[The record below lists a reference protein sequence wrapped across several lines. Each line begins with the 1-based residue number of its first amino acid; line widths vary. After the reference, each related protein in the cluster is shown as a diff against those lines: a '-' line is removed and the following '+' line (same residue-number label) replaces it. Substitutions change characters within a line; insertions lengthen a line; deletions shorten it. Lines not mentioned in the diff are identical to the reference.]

1 MRTTSMLLAA
11 LAAGLGQAQYLIN
24 ELSFG
29 IDAKLSHDES
39 PGTIPH
45 YHVNGQPNRPDVL
58 SNKVIL
64 TPMGIGHQRASI
76 WGERTLQRNDWVADI
91 DFRANGPERASGNLN
106 IWLAK
111 DGRATVQENSV
122 YTVGRFEGLVLVID
136 QYGGS
141 GGMLRGFLNDG
152 TKDYAHQT
160 NIDALA
166 FGHCQIGYRNLGRP
180 SQIKI
185 HHAAGNFK
193 VEIDGHKCFES
204 SKIAIPQ
211 GYTFGITAATPEN
224 PDSFEIFKL
233 VVMSETVDPRHAQQQ
248 QQQQG
253 SNDNNNS
260 PHNYEQAAAPGGFDN
275 PDDAFK
281 KVIPDESADVFQT
294 SNRQFADLHNRLQ
307 STYHQLAAVYRSVTA
322 HHAVDE
328 QRHKEVQDMVQNIR
342 ADLKRLDKLDSLQ
355 RTVESLQRE
364 VAGLHDALDRR
375 ISSHESSFRGALTD
389 HHRQLSE
396 RMVDSIPGHGKLIF
410 ILVGTQVVL
419 AGIYVVYKR
428 RKMAGPKK
436 YL

>member
-1 MRTTSMLLAA
+1 MRTATVILGA

-29 IDAKLSHDES
+29 INSKISHDES

-58 SNKVIL
+58 SNRVML
-64 TPMGIGHQRASI
+64 TPMGIGNQRASI
-76 WGERTLQRNDWVADI
+76 WGERTLQRSDWVADI

-111 DGRATVQENSV
+111 DGRTTVQENSV

-136 QYGGS
+136 QHGGS

-152 TKDYAHQT
+152 SKDYAHQG

-166 FGHCQIGYRNLGRP
+166 FGHCQIAYRNLGRP

-185 HHAAGNFK
+185 HHANGNFK
-193 VEIDGHKCFES
+193 VDIDGRKCFES
-204 SKIAIPQ
+204 DKIVIPQ
-211 GYTFGITAATPEN
+211 GYTFGVTAATPEN
-224 PDSFEIFKL
+224 PDSFEVFKL
-233 VVMSETVDPRHAQQQ
+233 TVMSETIDPRHS

-253 SNDNNNS
+253 QGNIINNNQNS
-260 PHNYEQAAAPGGFDN
+260 NQQAAPGGYEN
-275 PDDAFK
+275 PADAFK
-281 KVIPDESADVFQT
+281 KIIPDESADAFQT
-294 SNRQFADLHNRLQ
+294 SARQFADLHNRLQ
-307 STYHQLAAVYRSVTA
+307 STYHQLAAVYRSVTE
-322 HHAVDE
+322 HHTVDE
-328 QRHKEVQDMVQNIR
+328 QRHREVQDMVRNIR
-342 ADLKRLDKLDSLQ
+342 ADLQRLDKVDSLQ
-355 RTVESLQRE
+355 RTVEALQRD
-364 VAGLHDALDRR
+364 VTGLRDALDRR
-375 ISSHESSFRGALTD
+375 ISSHETSFRGALTD
-389 HHRQLSE
+389 HHRLLSE

-410 ILVGTQVVL
+410 IIVGTQVVL
-419 AGIYVVYKR
+419 AGIYILYKR

>member
-1 MRTTSMLLAA
+1 MRTVSMVLAA
-11 LAAGLGQAQYLIN
+11 LAAGLGQAQFLIN

-29 IDAKLSHDES
+29 IDSKLSHDES

-64 TPMGIGHQRASI
+64 TPMGLGNQRASI
-76 WGERTLQRNDWVADI
+76 WGERTLQRDDWVADI
-91 DFRANGPERASGNLN
+91 DVRANGPERASGNLN

-111 DGRATVQENSV
+111 DGRAAVQENSV

-152 TKDYAHQT
+152 TKDFARQT
-160 NIDALA
+160 NLDSLA
-166 FGHCQIGYRNLGRP
+166 FGHCQISYRNHGRP
-180 SQIKI
+180 SQIKV
-185 HHAAGNFK
+185 HHSGGNFK
-193 VEIDGHKCFES
+193 VEFDGRKCFES

-233 VVMSETVDPRHAQQQ
+233 VVMSETVDPRHAQN

-253 SNDNNNS
+253 GNNNQNS
-260 PHNYEQAAAPGGFDN
+260 NQQAEPGGFDN
-275 PDDAFK
+275 PEDAFRK
-281 KVIPDESADVFQT
+281 AIPDESAEVFQT
-294 SNRQFADLHNRLQ
+294 STRQFADLHNRLQ

-328 QRHKEVQDMVQNIR
+328 QRHREVQDMVSNIR
-342 ADLKRLDKLDSLQ
+342 ADLKRLDKVDSLQ
-355 RTVESLQRE
+355 RTVESLQRD
-364 VAGLHDALDRR
+364 VASLRDALDRR
-375 ISSHESSFRGALTD
+375 ISSHENTFRGALTD
-389 HHRQLSE
+389 HHRLLSE
-396 RMVDSIPGHGKLIF
+396 RMMDSIPGHGKLIF

-419 AGIYVVYKR
+419 AGVYIVYKR
-428 RKMAGPKK
+428 RKMASPKK

>member
-1 MRTTSMLLAA
+1 MRTASMILAA

-29 IDAKLSHDES
+29 IDSKLSRDES

-45 YHVNGQPNRPDVL
+45 FFVNGQPNRPDVL

-64 TPMGIGHQRASI
+64 TPMGLGNQRASI
-76 WGERTLQRNDWVADI
+76 WGERTLQRDDWVADI

-111 DGRATVQENSV
+111 DGRHVVQENSV
-122 YTVGRFEGLVLVID
+122 YTVGRFEGLVLVLD

-152 TKDYAHQT
+152 TKDYAAQT

-166 FGHCQIGYRNLGRP
+166 FGHCQVGYRNLGRP
-180 SQIKI
+180 SQIKV
-185 HHAAGNFK
+185 HHSGGRFK
-193 VEIDGHKCFES
+193 VEVDGNTCFES
-204 SKIAIPQ
+204 DKIAIPQ
-211 GYTFGITAATPEN
+211 GYTFGVTAATPEN
-224 PDSFEIFKL
+224 PDSFEVFKL
-233 VVMSETVDPRHAQQQ
+233 VVMSETVDPRHSQRQQENRDNNNNQQQ
-248 QQQQG
+248 QA
-253 SNDNNNS
+253 
-260 PHNYEQAAAPGGFDN
+260 PPGGFEN

-281 KVIPDESADVFQT
+281 NTIPDENADIFQT
-294 SNRQFADLHNRLQ
+294 SARQFADLHNRLQ

-328 QRHKEVQDMVQNIR
+328 QRHKEVQDMVRDIR
-342 ADLKRLDKLDSLQ
+342 ADLQRLDKVDALT
-355 RTVESLQRE
+355 RTVESLQRD
-364 VAGLHDALDRR
+364 VASLRDTIDRR
-375 ISSHESSFRGALTD
+375 ISSHENSFRGALSD
-389 HHRQLSE
+389 HHQQLSE
-396 RMVDSIPGHGKLIF
+396 RVLDGIPGHGKLIF

-419 AGIYVVYKR
+419 AGVYIMYKR

>member
-1 MRTTSMLLAA
+1 MRTASLVLAA

-29 IDAKLSHDES
+29 IDSKLSHDES

-64 TPMGIGHQRASI
+64 TPMGIGNQRASI
-76 WGERTLQRNDWVADI
+76 WGERTLQRDDWVADI
-91 DFRANGPERASGNLN
+91 DFRANGPERASGNIN

-166 FGHCQIGYRNLGRP
+166 FGHCQVSYRNLGRP
-180 SQIKI
+180 SQIKL
-185 HHAAGNFK
+185 HHAGGHFK

-204 SKIAIPQ
+204 DKIALPQ

-233 VVMSETVDPRHAQQQ
+233 TVMSETVDPRHTQQT
-248 QQQQG
+248 
-253 SNDNNNS
+253 NNN
-260 PHNYEQAAAPGGFDN
+260 NNNNQNNQNNQQAAPGGFDN
-275 PDDAFK
+275 PEDAFK
-281 KVIPDESADVFQT
+281 QSIPDKSADTFQT
-294 SNRQFADLHNRLQ
+294 SAQQFADLHNRLQ

-328 QRHKEVQDMVQNIR
+328 QRHKEVQEMVQNIR
-342 ADLKRLDKLDSLQ
+342 ADLKRLDKVDSLE
-355 RTVESLQRE
+355 RTVEDLKRDVASLR
-364 VAGLHDALDRR
+364 DTLDRR
-375 ISSHESSFRGALTD
+375 ISSHETSFRGALTD

-396 RMVDSIPGHGKLIF
+396 RMADSIPGHGKLIF
-410 ILVGTQVVL
+410 ILIGTQVVL
-419 AGIYVVYKR
+419 AGVYIVYKR